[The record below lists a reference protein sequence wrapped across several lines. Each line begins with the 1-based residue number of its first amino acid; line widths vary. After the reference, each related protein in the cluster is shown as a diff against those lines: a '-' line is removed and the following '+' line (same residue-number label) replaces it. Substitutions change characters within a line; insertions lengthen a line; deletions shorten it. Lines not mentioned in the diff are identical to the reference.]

1 MKEELYAD
9 LWTAVVEHVPEK
21 SREDAAA
28 DFVNILVDHGVKDSV
43 LDGLLGI
50 DHYLDKAIE
59 YVLDGEQIEED
70 DYEEDEDY

>member
-9 LWTAVVEHVPEK
+9 LWTSLIEYVPEK

-28 DFVNILVDHGVKDSV
+28 DFVNTLVDHGVKDSI

-50 DHYLDKAIE
+50 DHYLDNAIE
-59 YVLDGEQIEED
+59 YVLDGEQIDE